1 MLTAGL
7 GRSLQAAVDPMEK
20 HRAVEAALA
29 RLVIALVLL
38 VKTQRDPTFL
48 TV

>member
-7 GRSLQAAVDPMEK
+7 DRSLQAAVDPMEK
-20 HRAVEAALA
+20 HRAVEAALVH
-29 RLVIALVLL
+29 LVTALVYL
-38 VKTQRDPTFL
+38 VKTQRDLTFW